1 MADLEENTNTETN
14 ENSEVVENVNEVENV
29 NGNGNGNGNESKER
43 ELPWKKKEEEQKI
56 PYSRFREVNEEK
68 ASLRDKLAQTEAEL
82 NRYREREQQVTK
94 VAEPTDLDIDDFPDI
109 ESYLRAFQELVI
121 NKAQLKFQ
129 SDLETREAEKAHQRA
144 IDERDANFVAN
155 VHEAAKYNPE
165 IINAVDYFANILAK
179 SPIHPAIENEIMLD
193 EHAGEL
199 IYEITT
205 DPDLMKELY
214 TSDPAT
220 FVRKILKMS
229 AKITRDEAKAQGTNN
244 NTPSLR
250 NTGIA
255 QTQSKLAQIKATI
268 PTSVRP
274 TVTGSS
280 RSLASVASKGTMADY
295 RKARAKQ

>member
-29 NGNGNGNGNESKER
+29 NGNEHTESKER

-68 ASLRDKLAQTEAEL
+68 ASLRDKLTQTEAEL

-94 VAEPTDLDIDDFPDI
+94 VAEPTDLNIDDFPDI

-121 NKAQLKFQ
+121 NKAQIKFQ
-129 SDLETREAEKAHQRA
+129 ADLETREAEKAHQRA
-144 IDERDANFVAN
+144 INERDTNFVAN

-205 DPDLMKELY
+205 DPELMKELY
-214 TSDPAT
+214 TSDPAV
-220 FVRKILKMS
+220 FVRKLLKMS

-244 NTPSLR
+244 TPTLR

-255 QTQSKLAQIKATI
+255 QTQSKLAQLKATI

-280 RSLASVASKGTMADY
+280 RSLATVASKGTMADY

>member
-1 MADLEENTNTETN
+1 MADLEENTNTEAN
-14 ENSEVVENVNEVENV
+14 DNNSEVVENVNEVEN
-29 NGNGNGNGNESKER
+29 GNVSESTESKGR

-68 ASLRDKLAQTEAEL
+68 ASLRDKLMQTEAEL

-94 VAEPTDLDIDDFPDI
+94 VAEPTDLNIDDYPDI

-121 NKAQLKFQ
+121 NKAQIKFQ
-129 SDLETREAEKAHQRA
+129 EDLEIREAEKAHQRA
-144 IDERDANFVAN
+144 INERDTNFVQN

-165 IINAVDYFANILAK
+165 IINAVGYFANILAK

-205 DPDLMKELY
+205 DPELMKELY
-214 TSDPAT
+214 TSDPAAS
-220 FVRKILKMS
+220 VRKLLKMS
-229 AKITRDEAKAQGTNN
+229 AKITRDEAKAQGTTN
-244 NTPSLR
+244 NTPTLR

-255 QTQSKLAQIKATI
+255 QTQSKLAQLKATI

-280 RSLASVASKGTMADY
+280 RNLAAIASKGTMADY